1 MNKSIGLLKSIM
13 KKTYIN
19 KRQTMDI
26 NHSNRYS
33 PSKRQKRQ
41 IISINKASKEDFNSN
56 IEKKKII
63 YQQSIQK
70 LDKANKLKLSHNK
83 KNMEINRYY
92 KNNNILNGNNNIPN
106 NFKNRLNNSKTI
118 NHHLKNKNYNTSLQ
132 KKIGSK
138 SYVDLF
144 QNNNIYNSNDHIM
157 HGGGKTISNS
167 IYDKIYDFENE
178 NFNFSNKA
186 NNNNENNS
194 SNEYNNNTL
203 AEEANN
209 IINVLLNYID
219 IIKKEYEKI
228 ILEKMQNKEKE
239 IIKLK
244 RENEFLI
251 KENKNLKFKI
261 LQIFY
266 CAKKNN
272 SNKNNEESKSTYSI
286 KQLLKENLFL
296 RKCLIKSDNINED
309 YLVQLEKDIIQQFK
323 YKELLNQKKILE
335 EEKNNEENNTNL
347 NNNNKEEN
355 SINNSNN
362 NNPFK
367 FINENNNNNNSNNNK
382 INHKRQK
389 TQYKLN
395 FYSQNKKNNIDNN
408 IDDDELDKNENNEED
423 SLSNY
428 LNEMNNNILMG
439 KTKEGS
445 QKNLVYINKNNKSI
459 NNANNKNKDNNST
472 LSENINNN
480 KSNNEQSFD
489 SIVHNVNNNTDN
501 KKENELIKENE
512 NDNNNINKKLFGM
525 SSNSTFDKY
534 SQRIE
539 FTK

>member
-41 IISINKASKEDFNSN
+41 IISINKANKEDFNSN

-92 KNNNILNGNNNIPN
+92 KNSNIFNSNNIPN

-118 NHHLKNKNYNTSLQ
+118 NHLKNKNYNTSLQ

-144 QNNNIYNSNDHIM
+144 QNNNIYNSNDHIIP
-157 HGGGKTISNS
+157 GGGKTISNS
-167 IYDKIYDFENE
+167 IYKKIYDFENE
-178 NFNFSNKA
+178 NINFSNKV

-194 SNEYNNNTL
+194 TNEYNNTM
-203 AEEANN
+203 AEEVNN
-209 IINVLLNYID
+209 IMNVLINYID
-219 IIKKEYEKI
+219 LMKKEYEKI
-228 ILEKMQNKEKE
+228 ISEKMQKKEKE

-244 RENEFLI
+244 NENEFLI

-266 CAKKNN
+266 YATKYN
-272 SNKNNEESKSTYSI
+272 SNKNNNESKSNYLF

-296 RKCLIKSDNINED
+296 RKCLIKSDNLNND
-309 YLVQLEKDIIQQFK
+309 YLLQLENDIIQQFK

-335 EEKNNEENNTNL
+335 EEK
-347 NNNNKEEN
+347 
-355 SINNSNN
+355 
-362 NNPFK
+362 
-367 FINENNNNNNSNNNK
+367 K
-382 INHKRQK
+382 IIIKK
-389 TQYKLN
+389 MKK
-395 FYSQNKKNNIDNN
+395 SQ
-408 IDDDELDKNENNEED
+408 
-423 SLSNY
+423 
-428 LNEMNNNILMG
+428 
-439 KTKEGS
+439 
-445 QKNLVYINKNNKSI
+445 
-459 NNANNKNKDNNST
+459 
-472 LSENINNN
+472 
-480 KSNNEQSFD
+480 
-489 SIVHNVNNNTDN
+489 
-501 KKENELIKENE
+501 
-512 NDNNNINKKLFGM
+512 
-525 SSNSTFDKY
+525 
-534 SQRIE
+534 
-539 FTK
+539 